1 MLRYAIPRYRLPD
14 RVLKRE
20 IDWIKGLGI
29 KIEINKEIK
38 DFKSLLKKGFSA
50 VLIATGSP
58 KSLPLGIDGEGS
70 DGVIDPLEFLWRIKA
85 DKPIDVKG
93 EVVVIGGG
101 STAFDAARS
110 SIRLGAKKVT
120 LVYRRGYE
128 EMPAEKEEV
137 IDAEEEGVKIITLAI
152 PKKIIV
158 KNKKVQGVEFY
169 KAKLGEPDKSGRRRP
184 IPIKDKVFT
193 VKADILIPAIG
204 AKPDVKNKEIIDN
217 RGRVEVKDYGFT
229 DIKGIFAAG
238 DVETGPSSV
247 VEAIGRGHQA
257 AKGIDSYLRG
267 NSIKED
273 TAAKVPIVV
282 EKHTYTKSIHSPG
295 KLSKQD
301 RIKSFDEVEKSLND
315 FEAVEEASRCFTCGP
330 CYLCSICIPNCDH
343 KQLVAK
349 IDNKAFLLKV
359 PSELS
364 QRITKKGTSE
374 HDIKIGKMTEKI
386 KLYSLT
392 PTVNEDL
399 CIGCG
404 RCEEVCS
411 YRAIQNKMIK
421 DEKIVAEV
429 DHDACSSCSAC
440 VSVCPTGAIS
450 QGYMSDSFILDRIKN
465 KEAKALV
472 SYWNTLSP
480 DFEVYN
486 GAIEIMS
493 SRKISP
499 SFLIKALARSGE
511 GLLIVGPNEKTDS
524 HYLPWEENPL
534 DVIENTKKLLELIG
548 ISPERIQYKGV
559 RDTIDPSAF
568 VEDFSKQLNKKK
580 FSKLTVH
587 SIEQDMNPIEET
599 IVILRILGANPD
611 IKPKDAFSTVKPAK
625 YGENVFFEG
634 CLPMLHLIGETHN
647 LYDLSE
653 TRNAIYQLLEKL
665 NIKCGTINGFSC
677 PSKGLL
683 DLKSKGLD
691 EIVSKIESRNL
702 KLFKEINPKKLILGT
717 PEAYSTFSS
726 EKKFGKTTSLPDELL
741 NLIRKSDAL
750 SPINKTVAV
759 HHACNM
765 KNDPF
770 CESVIEI
777 LKLIPGIKV
786 VKINDE
792 CGNKGFNIL
801 DSNSKSK
808 AIKLMKKAVDKG
820 ADTIL
825 CTSPYCESHLLTC
838 NREGSWNT
846 VDIEITDVYKL
857 LLISLEGGEL

>member
-1 MLRYAIPRYRLPD
+1 MELKGLPKCTNACPAGINVKAYIGLISNRDFEKAIEVVRQANPFPAVCGRVCTRPCEESCEQSEKGDPVSIRALKRYASDYELARRPLVSESCEQKYNEKIAIIGSGPAGLSAAVDLIRLGYPVKVFEKNEYPGGMLRYAIPRYRLPD

-421 DEKIVAEV
+421 DEK
-429 DHDACSSCSAC
+429 
-440 VSVCPTGAIS
+440 
-450 QGYMSDSFILDRIKN
+450 
-465 KEAKALV
+465 
-472 SYWNTLSP
+472 
-480 DFEVYN
+480 
-486 GAIEIMS
+486 
-493 SRKISP
+493 
-499 SFLIKALARSGE
+499 
-511 GLLIVGPNEKTDS
+511 
-524 HYLPWEENPL
+524 
-534 DVIENTKKLLELIG
+534 
-548 ISPERIQYKGV
+548 
-559 RDTIDPSAF
+559 
-568 VEDFSKQLNKKK
+568 
-580 FSKLTVH
+580 
-587 SIEQDMNPIEET
+587 
-599 IVILRILGANPD
+599 
-611 IKPKDAFSTVKPAK
+611 
-625 YGENVFFEG
+625 
-634 CLPMLHLIGETHN
+634 
-647 LYDLSE
+647 
-653 TRNAIYQLLEKL
+653 
-665 NIKCGTINGFSC
+665 
-677 PSKGLL
+677 
-683 DLKSKGLD
+683 
-691 EIVSKIESRNL
+691 
-702 KLFKEINPKKLILGT
+702 
-717 PEAYSTFSS
+717 
-726 EKKFGKTTSLPDELL
+726 
-741 NLIRKSDAL
+741 
-750 SPINKTVAV
+750 
-759 HHACNM
+759 
-765 KNDPF
+765 
-770 CESVIEI
+770 
-777 LKLIPGIKV
+777 
-786 VKINDE
+786 
-792 CGNKGFNIL
+792 
-801 DSNSKSK
+801 
-808 AIKLMKKAVDKG
+808 
-820 ADTIL
+820 
-825 CTSPYCESHLLTC
+825 
-838 NREGSWNT
+838 
-846 VDIEITDVYKL
+846 
-857 LLISLEGGEL
+857 